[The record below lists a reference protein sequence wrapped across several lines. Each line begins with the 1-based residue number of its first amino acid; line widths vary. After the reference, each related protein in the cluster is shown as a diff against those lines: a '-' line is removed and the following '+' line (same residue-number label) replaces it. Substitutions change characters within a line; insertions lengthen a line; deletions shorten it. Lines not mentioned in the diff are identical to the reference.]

1 MRGQREFRPFE
12 SPLESSSTMSKKT
25 GVHWNPKIS
34 PYPEHND
41 RTDMRSPNIY
51 QELTHKNEYSCSA
64 KVVRAETNRLYQE
77 AMQKQAGKKGKKT
90 PRERSIHEA
99 IFEIDEKTTMLEC
112 QELAKEIEKL
122 TGFQT
127 LQIAIHRDEGHTD
140 EQGNFIPHYHAH
152 AVFFT
157 LDKDTG
163 KQLARQ
169 QASLNKA
176 NLSKMQ
182 DLASKIFDMERGQE
196 FFKNG
201 IESPKRIQNQD
212 DFKRYKDQ
220 ERELLKEIANKR
232 TEIALEFE
240 KKEKEIQ
247 DKAKELKS
255 LENDLNRKIELAK
268 KNANELL
275 EESNRNFFRRKNSF
289 KGLVA
294 NVVTFGKHFKELE
307 KQREAE
313 KLKIVAIQTEAD
325 TQARKDLRALEL
337 QMQNLAQE
345 KARFFERIKE
355 LKQELEK
362 KEQSLNEQK
371 EYTQRAYKERDQYA
385 EILKK
390 YANDELLENKAP
402 KLKRERDREIQQ
414 AQEPKRE
421 FYGGR

>member
-1 MRGQREFRPFE
+1 MSGQREFRPFE
-12 SPLESSSTMSKKT
+12 SPLKSSSTMSKKT
-25 GVHWNPKIS
+25 GVHWNPKIA

-41 RTDMRSPNIY
+41 RTDTRSKNII
-51 QELTHKNEYSCSA
+51 QELTNKNEYSCSA

-112 QELAKEIEKL
+112 RELAKAIEKL
-122 TGFQT
+122 TGFRT

-212 DFKRYKDQ
+212 DFKRFKDQ

-390 YANDELLENKAP
+390 YANDELLESEAP
-402 KLKRERDREIQQ
+402 KLKRERDREK
-414 AQEPKRE
+414 EPTKKEVCRE
-421 FYGGR
+421 R

>member
-1 MRGQREFRPFE
+1 
-12 SPLESSSTMSKKT
+12 
-25 GVHWNPKIS
+25 
-34 PYPEHND
+34 
-41 RTDMRSPNIY
+41 
-51 QELTHKNEYSCSA
+51 
-64 KVVRAETNRLYQE
+64 
-77 AMQKQAGKKGKKT
+77 
-90 PRERSIHEA
+90 
-99 IFEIDEKTTMLEC
+99 
-112 QELAKEIEKL
+112 
-122 TGFQT
+122 
-127 LQIAIHRDEGHTD
+127 
-140 EQGNFIPHYHAH
+140 
-152 AVFFT
+152 
-157 LDKDTG
+157 
-163 KQLARQ
+163 
-169 QASLNKA
+169 
-176 NLSKMQ
+176 MQ

-196 FFKNG
+196 YFKNG
-201 IESPKRIQNQD
+201 VESPKRIQNQD
-212 DFKRYKDQ
+212 DIKRCKDQ

-294 NVVTFGKHFKELE
+294 NVVSFGKHFKELE

-390 YANDELLENKAP
+390 YANDELLEST
-402 KLKRERDREIQQ
+402 LKS
-414 AQEPKRE
+414 
-421 FYGGR
+421 

>member
-127 LQIAIHRDEGHTD
+127 LQIVIHRDEGHTD

-201 IESPKRIQNQD
+201 IESPKRIQNQA
-212 DFKRYKDQ
+212 DFKRFKDQ

-240 KKEKEIQ
+240 KK
-247 DKAKELKS
+247 
-255 LENDLNRKIELAK
+255 
-268 KNANELL
+268 
-275 EESNRNFFRRKNSF
+275 
-289 KGLVA
+289 
-294 NVVTFGKHFKELE
+294 
-307 KQREAE
+307 
-313 KLKIVAIQTEAD
+313 
-325 TQARKDLRALEL
+325 
-337 QMQNLAQE
+337 
-345 KARFFERIKE
+345 
-355 LKQELEK
+355 
-362 KEQSLNEQK
+362 
-371 EYTQRAYKERDQYA
+371 
-385 EILKK
+385 
-390 YANDELLENKAP
+390 
-402 KLKRERDREIQQ
+402 
-414 AQEPKRE
+414 
-421 FYGGR
+421 

>member
-25 GVHWNPKIS
+25 GVHWNPKIP

-41 RTDMRSPNIY
+41 RTDTRSKNKH

-64 KVVRAETNRLYQE
+64 KVIRAETNRLYQE

-140 EQGNFIPHYHAH
+140 EQGNCIPHYHAH

-196 FFKNG
+196 YFKNG
-201 IESPKRIQNQD
+201 VESPKRIQNQD
-212 DFKRYKDQ
+212 DFKRFKDQ

-294 NVVTFGKHFKELE
+294 NVVSFGKHFKELE

-325 TQARKDLRALEL
+325 IQARKDLRALEL
-337 QMQNLAQE
+337 QMQNLKQE
-345 KARFFERIKE
+345 KARFFEKIKE
-355 LKQELEK
+355 QKLELEN
-362 KEQSLNEQK
+362 KEQALNEQK
-371 EYTQRAYKERDQYA
+371 EYTQRAYKERNQYA
-385 EILKK
+385 DILKR
-390 YANDELLENKAP
+390 YADDTLLENEAP
-402 KLKRERDREIQQ
+402 KLKQERDREIQQ
-414 AQEPKRE
+414 AQESKKEIYR
-421 FYGGR
+421 GR

>member
-25 GVHWNPKIS
+25 GVHWNPKIP

-41 RTDMRSPNIY
+41 RTDTRSKNIH

-196 FFKNG
+196 YFKNG
-201 IESPKRIQNQD
+201 VESPKRIQNQD

-220 ERELLKEIANKR
+220 ERELLKEIANER
-232 TEIALEFE
+232 TEIALKFK

>member
-1 MRGQREFRPFE
+1 MN
-12 SPLESSSTMSKKT
+12 KKT
-25 GVHWNPKIS
+25 GVHWNPKIA
-34 PYPEHND
+34 PFPEHND
-41 RTDMRSPNIY
+41 RTDTRSKNII
-51 QELTHKNEYSCSA
+51 QELTDQNEYSCSA

-122 TGFQT
+122 TGFRT

-140 EQGNFIPHYHAH
+140 EKGNFIPHYHAH

-201 IESPKRIQNQD
+201 IEAPKRIKNQD

-275 EESNRNFFRRKNSF
+275 EESNRIFFRRKNSF

-294 NVVTFGKHFKELE
+294 NVVSFGKHFKELE

-325 TQARKDLRALEL
+325 IKARRELRALEL
-337 QMQNLAQE
+337 QMQNLKQE
-345 KARFFERIKE
+345 KMSFLEKIKE
-355 LKQELEK
+355 QKLELEN
-362 KEQSLNEQK
+362 KEQALNEQK
-371 EYTQRAYKERDQYA
+371 EYTQKAYKERNQYA
-385 EILKK
+385 DILKR
-390 YANDELLENKAP
+390 YADDTLLENEAP
-402 KLKRERDREIQQ
+402 KLKQERDREIQQ
-414 AQEPKRE
+414 AQEPKKEIYR
-421 FYGGR
+421 GR

>member
-1 MRGQREFRPFE
+1 
-12 SPLESSSTMSKKT
+12 
-25 GVHWNPKIS
+25 
-34 PYPEHND
+34 
-41 RTDMRSPNIY
+41 MRSPNIY

-196 FFKNG
+196 YFKNG
-201 IESPKRIQNQD
+201 VESPKRIQNQD

-220 ERELLKEIANKR
+220 ERELLKEIANER

-362 KEQSLNEQK
+362 KEQSLTSKKNTHKEPTKSATNMQK
-371 EYTQRAYKERDQYA
+371 FLRNTQMMSFWRIK
-385 EILKK
+385 
-390 YANDELLENKAP
+390 LLS
-402 KLKRERDREIQQ
+402 
-414 AQEPKRE
+414 
-421 FYGGR
+421 